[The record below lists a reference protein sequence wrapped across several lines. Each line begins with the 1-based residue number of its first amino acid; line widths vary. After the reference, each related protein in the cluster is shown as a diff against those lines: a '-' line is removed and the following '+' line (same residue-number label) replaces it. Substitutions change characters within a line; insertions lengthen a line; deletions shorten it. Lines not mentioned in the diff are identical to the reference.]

1 MTPQDQLT
9 PQEQHDA
16 EVHQAVRYER
26 GLAVKMLIALGVVA
40 IIVVIRLLVV

>member
-1 MTPQDQLT
+1 MT
-9 PQEQHDA
+9 PQEQLDT
-16 EVHQAVRYER
+16 EVAQAIRYER

>member
-9 PQEQHDA
+9 SREQHDA
-16 EVHQAVRYER
+16 EVRQAVRYER

>member
-1 MTPQDQLT
+1 MTSQDQLT
-9 PQEQHDA
+9 PREQHDA
-16 EVHQAVRYER
+16 EVHRAVRYER

>member
-1 MTPQDQLT
+1 MT
-9 PQEQHDA
+9 PQEQMDFD
-16 EVHQAVRYER
+16 VRQATRYER